1 MTSINT
7 QYLYM
12 HRISLITLG
21 LWPYHRTI
29 LVKLQSFLFSL
40 LTISIIIFQLTTF
53 LTTECT
59 INFIIK
65 VFSRTLFLLLCV
77 IQYNSFWINTHIV
90 KHLLENLQYVCSKL
104 NDKNEIAIIK
114 KCGQIAKYVA
124 IGFILVAMGSVS
136 ISISALPLL
145 RISFLTNKSKLHL
158 KMLIMTEYFVDQ
170 EKYMYFI
177 LLHLYSAI
185 CIAVAT
191 LVGTAILMTGYFIH
205 FCGLFDIASYRLKQA
220 MRINSYEV
228 TNRGNKNKIYKKISH
243 AVDIHRTAIE
253 FTEFFLYN
261 FKIAFSFIMAIIV
274 ICLSLNLF
282 QVSTVSMSCFTV
294 MYSIQN

>member
-12 HRISLITLG
+12 HRISLITFG
-21 LWPYHRTI
+21 LWPYHRTMF
-29 LVKLQSFLFSL
+29 VKLQSFLFSL

-77 IQYNSFWINTHIV
+77 IQYSSFWINRHV
-90 KHLLENLQYVCSKL
+90 MKRLLENLQYICSKL
-104 NDKNEIAIIK
+104 NDENEIAIIK
-114 KCGQIAKYVA
+114 KCGQSAKYV
-124 IGFILVAMGSVS
+124 LAMGSVS

-170 EKYMYFI
+170 EKNMYFI
-177 LLHLYSAI
+177 LLHLYSAV

-205 FCGLFDIASYRLKQA
+205 FCGLFDIASYRLEQA
-220 MRINSYEV
+220 MRINSNYEI
-228 TNRGNKNKIYKKISH
+228 TNRRNKNKIYKKISH

-253 FTEFFLYN
+253 FVEFFRYN
-261 FKIAFSFIMAIIV
+261 FKVAFSFILAIMV
-274 ICLSLNLF
+274 ICLSLNMF
-282 QVSTVSMSCFTV
+282 Q
-294 MYSIQN
+294 